1 VSTGPGI
8 SLSPPVVPH
17 TTLNTLTQNME
28 GKLSASVAVD
38 RVSKR
43 HRLVLDLSAAILKD
57 RSGGFGSGRFSRSGR
72 DIPPEQTTVASD
84 IGNLLDAR
92 LF

>member
-1 VSTGPGI
+1 
-8 SLSPPVVPH
+8 
-17 TTLNTLTQNME
+17 ME